1 MKINLLLVSLLIA
14 NIVVSC
20 SGNMDNNDTSTVN
33 TDENSK
39 PPSISK
45 ESESHEKQVETIS
58 LEDLDPE
65 MEIIEVKDDK
75 GNILQV
81 VKDPE
86 TGEETILDVNTNN
99 PFNNPFEGISSGE
112 GPIEIQTDTQEP
124 AFNIHEYTKLNT
136 FLGKY
141 VSNGHVNYASI
152 KSNKSELNEIIK
164 EFESTTPEN
173 TWSKNQRMAFWIN
186 AYNIFTI
193 KLIVDNYPTSSIKK
207 ITVKPWDKK
216 FISIGDK
223 NYSLNN
229 IETDILRKNY
239 DEPKIHFALNC
250 ASKSCPILLNKA
262 FMPSSLS
269 SQLTAQTKVFLKDT
283 SKNDLSGKKNIK
295 ISEIFNWYKDDF
307 SSSGGVIE
315 FINKYHGSS
324 FKSPKISYM
333 EYSWDL
339 NK

>member
-75 GNILQV
+75 GNILHV
-81 VKDPE
+81 AKNPE
-86 TGEETILDVNTNN
+86 TGEETAIQKDDDHLLI
-99 PFNNPFEGISSGE
+99 NPFEGKFNGE
-112 GPIEIQTDTQEP
+112 GRGDNIDHQVDSEEP
-124 AFNIHEYTKLNT
+124 EFNIHEYKKLNT

-262 FMPSSLS
+262 YKARSLDA
-269 SQLTAQTKVFLKDT
+269 QLTSQTKKFLNDT
-283 SKNDLSGKKNIK
+283 SKNSFDKKEAK
-295 ISEIFNWYKDDF
+295 ISKIFDWYSADF
-307 SSSGGVIE
+307 PDVMG
-315 FINKYHGSS
+315 FIKKYHPLDYT
-324 FKSPKISYM
+324 PKKTTYM